1 MTAWAWTRRL
11 QERVVDLSVQAILIV
26 FAVLLALGAEEWW
39 DEREL
44 LGRAAEARL
53 AVEAEIEGNLRELE
67 AAEAGLT
74 AGIAAVDELVGMLRQ
89 GQRDG
94 VGIEVFGESLVE
106 LDLPYPRISTAAWR
120 VAQTSRAAPYLEYGW
135 LIERAT
141 LYDSFERYAM
151 VWDWIVEDAANVT
164 GIAEDDMDVALA
176 KARTLQGH
184 LVVLGRI
191 HIGLQER
198 ITEHLGR
205 GAATP
210 TLAAIASDDSR
221 VRRLTLRDG
230 RMLVYAE
237 YGDPAGAPVVEL
249 HGGGANHLSGVVY
262 HRDALAEGVRVIS
275 VSRPGVG
282 GSAAHK
288 GFAVATYHED
298 FVQLLD
304 ALELSRVVVMG
315 NSNGGMFA
323 LALAHALP
331 ERIAGAMP
339 LNPATPVFDDGEAWT
354 LTPIYHGL
362 AESGPAAWVEGT
374 RELGASLASGSDEEI
389 AAYRASDP
397 YRAVSGRHRDGG
409 RAGLLCGGRVR
420 IRRAPPGSGIRARP
434 FRMGLRYLRHRAPGR
449 VLHGRDRG
457 RHALQQG
464 VGGEAAERRSAPDH
478 RGPHGPDGARDAPAA
493 HGVCTRPAPRR
504 GLYGRGGRA
513 SGLSG
518 GKDS

>member
-26 FAVLLALGAEEWW
+26 FAVLLALGVEEWW

-44 LGRAAEARL
+44 LGRATEARL
-53 AVEAEIEGNLRELE
+53 AVETEIEGNLRELE

-94 VGIEVFGESLVE
+94 VGIEAFGESLVE

-151 VWDWIVEDAANVT
+151 VWDWIVEDAADVT

-198 ITEHLGR
+198 ITEHLGQ

-210 TLAAIASDDSR
+210 TLAEIASDDNR

-237 YGDPAGAPVVEL
+237 YGDAAGAPVVEL

-262 HRDALAEGVRVIS
+262 HREALAAGVRVIS

-282 GSAAHK
+282 GSTTHE

-339 LNPATPVFDDGEAWT
+339 LNPATPVFDDEAAWN
-354 LTPIYHGL
+354 LTPIYHAL

-374 RELGASLASGSDEEI
+374 RELGASLATGSEEEI

-397 YRAVSGRHRDGG
+397 YRQFPEDTETEVVRAYFAAAEFESDALLREVGFVLD
-409 RAGLLCGGRVR
+409 RAGWGFDIFDIAPRVEFYTGITEVGTPYNKVWVEKLPNAALHVTTGGH
-420 IRRAPPGSGIRARP
+420 
-434 FRMGLRYLRHRAPGR
+434 MGQTAPGTR
-449 VLHGRDRG
+449 KLLMACVL
-457 RHALQQG
+457 ALHR
-464 VGGEAAERRSAPDH
+464 GEACAPGEAVHQD
-478 RGPHGPDGARDAPAA
+478 
-493 HGVCTRPAPRR
+493 
-504 GLYGRGGRA
+504 
-513 SGLSG
+513 
-518 GKDS
+518 

>member
-1 MTAWAWTRRL
+1 MSAPAWTLRL
-11 QERVVDLSVQAILIV
+11 RERVVDLSVQAILIV

-44 LGRAAEARL
+44 LATAAEVRL
-53 AVEAEIEGNLRELE
+53 AVEAEIEGNLAELE

-74 AGIAAVDELVGMLRQ
+74 AGRAVVDQLVGILRQ

-94 VGIEVFGESLVE
+94 VGLEALDESLDE
-106 LDLPYPRISTAAWR
+106 LDLPFPRISTAAWR

-141 LYDSFERYAM
+141 LYDSFERYAR

-164 GIAEDDMDVALA
+164 GIAEDDMDVALE
-176 KARTLQGH
+176 KVRTLRGH
-184 LVVLGRI
+184 LSVLAGI

-198 ITEHLGR
+198 ITEHLGQ
-205 GAATP
+205 GAVPP
-210 TLAAIASDDSR
+210 TLAGIAADDSR

-230 RMLVYAE
+230 RRLVYAE
-237 YGDPAGAPVVEL
+237 YGDPAGVPLVEL

-262 HRDALAEGVRVIS
+262 HREALAEGVRVIS

-282 GSAAHK
+282 GSTAHE
-288 GFAVATYHED
+288 GFSVASYHDD

-304 ALELSRVVVMG
+304 ALELPRVVVMG

-339 LNPATPVFDDGEAWT
+339 LNPATPVFDDEEAWT
-354 LTPIYHGL
+354 LTPIYHAL

-374 RELGASLASGSDEEI
+374 RSLSASLATGSDEEI

-397 YRAVSGRHRDGG
+397 YRQFPEDTETEVVRAYFAAAEFESDAFLREVGFVLD
-409 RAGLLCGGRVR
+409 RAGWGFDIFDIAPRVEFFTGVTEVGTPYNRVWAEKLPNAGLHLTTGGHMGQTAPATRKLLMACVL
-420 IRRAPPGSGIRARP
+420 A
-434 FRMGLRYLRHRAPGR
+434 LHR
-449 VLHGRDRG
+449 
-457 RHALQQG
+457 
-464 VGGEAAERRSAPDH
+464 GEAC
-478 RGPHGPDGARDAPAA
+478 AA
-493 HGVCTRPAPRR
+493 GEAV
-504 GLYGRGGRA
+504 
-513 SGLSG
+513 
-518 GKDS
+518 DQD